1 MKEKNSN
8 EISSILGDS
17 WHLKNQVCL
26 FKEKTVQI
34 FIPNIGMKGIPP
46 SQQAST
52 MLCNEDIFGGEKEG
66 NIEYSVSCSDLM
78 LQYVIKYL

>member
-34 FIPNIGMKGIPP
+34 FVANIGMKGILP
-46 SQQAST
+46 SQQAT
-52 MLCNEDIFGGEKEG
+52 TRLCNEDIFGGEKEG
-66 NIEYSVSCSDLM
+66 NIEGSVSCSDLM
-78 LQYVIKYL
+78 LQYVIKYI